1 MDRCVATVCAK
12 ENERLLVT
20 NHMSAP
26 SLTLKNIIIVFLSTH
41 LFFSLLHMCGKTEYI
56 ASNSVQYLCQ
66 IIDFGSW
73 FVWKTEFRIDSM
85 PLSLT
90 LCCPFTS
97 LVL

>member
-1 MDRCVATVCAK
+1 MDRCVVTVCVK
-12 ENERLLVT
+12 ENERLPVMHHVCILADLEEYHHCISV
-20 NHMSAP
+20 NP
-26 SLTLKNIIIVFLSTH
+26 SVF
-41 LFFSLLHMCGKTEYI
+41 FLLRVCGKTEYI

-73 FVWKTEFRIDSM
+73 FVWKTKFRIDFM
-85 PLSLT
+85 PLSSS